1 MDTLV
6 LANIKQRPTRALAST
21 LGISVG
27 VVLIVVTVGLARG
40 MLKNAGER
48 ESNVGAELLFQPP
61 GSFGVGATTSPL
73 SLPVPYA
80 AAISEVD
87 GVRAATP
94 VGRYVRSG
102 AGGLGFERI
111 EGVVFESE
119 PTMASYPEITG
130 IEIVEGRAPAGPN
143 KDAEIIVDRR
153 RVEDHGAGVGS
164 TIELLGRELTIVGV
178 YGPEVGSRI
187 KMRLDSM
194 QRLLGSENKASWILI
209 KTSNPEVQEAVAA
222 SIEERFPG
230 NQIIY
235 TRDIPSF
242 FEKGLPSLTVFLNVV
257 IGLSTVISAL
267 IVLLAM
273 YTAVTER
280 TREIGILKSLGA
292 SKKFIVSVVEKEALL
307 ISAFGALMGLILAV
321 VARAF
326 ITELTPLLV
335 EFELHW
341 VMAATFIALLGGGL
355 GALYPAL
362 HAANQDPVKAL
373 SYE

>member
-61 GSFGVGATTSPL
+61 GSFGVGSTTSPL

-80 AAISEVD
+80 SAISEIN

-102 AGGLGFERI
+102 AGGLGFELI
-111 EGVVFESE
+111 EGVVFDSE

-130 IEIVEGRAPAGPN
+130 IKILEGRAPSG
-143 KDAEIIVDRR
+143 DDEIVVDRR

-164 TIELLGRELTIVGV
+164 TIELLGRELEIVGV

-209 KTSNPEVQEAVAA
+209 KTNAPETQEAVAA

-257 IGLSTVISAL
+257 IGLATVISAL

-307 ISAFGALMGLILAV
+307 ISAFGVLVGLILAV
-321 VARAF
+321 VARTF

-335 EFELHW
+335 EFELRW
-341 VMAATFIALLGGGL
+341 VMAATLIALLGGGL